1 MTRAARIVTAVAL
14 AAAVTGCSKT
24 NDVTCPPGFG
34 LCAGVCLSISDDAQ
48 NCGACGNACGAGQAC
63 VASACVQDCRAGL
76 RAPIVDR
83 WGTWWDGLERPLASL
98 TDATAACE
106 AIGGRLPVA
115 TEIYRTSYAVTG
127 DVGQSYQTNWL
138 WSLVPRDAAS
148 QFILAMSD
156 GSTTYRA
163 TTTATAFRCVCPV
176 DSSAAFTGYACNG
189 RPGEECFALSG
200 ANAGYAI
207 DSQDRALLSK
217 GGALWSKRCRRAARS
232 SARNSACAIS
242 S

>member
-98 TDATAACE
+98 ADATAACRGRARYVPKVGSRE
-106 AIGGRLPVA
+106 PYVTARQWTFRLRKAALDDDARKLQHLQSRNAGRLEEREVRGALDRVDGVRLRPA
-115 TEIYRTSYAVTG
+115 GG
-127 DVGQSYQTNWL
+127 DVASCRVGHAAGV
-138 WSLVPRDAAS
+138 VPHRLHIGD
-148 QFILAMSD
+148 
-156 GSTTYRA
+156 
-163 TTTATAFRCVCPV
+163 
-176 DSSAAFTGYACNG
+176 
-189 RPGEECFALSG
+189 
-200 ANAGYAI
+200 
-207 DSQDRALLSK
+207 
-217 GGALWSKRCRRAARS
+217 
-232 SARNSACAIS
+232 
-242 S
+242 